1 SKRLY
6 FSPRFSPPTE
16 LHEEYY
22 RKINLNHSSPL
33 ITPSPFNAITNKRI
47 FPITEHQNTHDNAAY
62 TSDYDLPIEISNTP
76 FLKIKN
82 AKRFRKSL
90 KNKIRKDI
98 NNYKSNLE
106 TLSNE
111 RDKISNC
118 YVAIATLERM
128 IKTKNPSN
136 GFREG
141 VYEVM
146 KVLTATDPEDNT
158 NLTNQ
163 IVSTMLEII
172 TKIWQDKGF
181 GRCAICKFGVVMES
195 AIKDVNNLWLCT
207 NKKCISN
214 YKSGAVSKSH
224 TDTPSTPSSG

>member
-1 SKRLY
+1 
-6 FSPRFSPPTE
+6 

-22 RKINLNHSSPL
+22 KKINYSSTL

-47 FPITEHQNTHDNAAY
+47 FPITQHQNTSDNVAY
-62 TSDYDLPIEISNTP
+62 TSDCDLPIEISDTP
-76 FLKIKN
+76 YLKTKN
-82 AKRFRKSL
+82 GKRFRKSL
-90 KNKIRKDI
+90 KNKLRKDI
-98 NNYKSNLE
+98 NNYKTYLE

-118 YVAIATLERM
+118 YVAVATLERM

-146 KVLTATDPEDNT
+146 KVLTITDPEDNT
-158 NLTNQ
+158 NLINQ

-172 TKIWQDKGF
+172 TKIWQDKRF

-195 AIKDVNNLWLCT
+195 AVKDVNNLWLCT
-207 NKKCISN
+207 NKTCISN
-214 YKSGAVSKSH
+214 YKIGAVSKSH
-224 TDTPSTPSSG
+224 TDTPSEG